1 MTEIQFPES
10 LAFLFDKARYKVAY
24 GGRGSGKSWGMALAL
39 LIQGTGDVPIRVLC
53 AREFQ
58 KSIADSVHS
67 LLADHIARSPAL
79 SEFYTVQNTTIIG
92 RNGTE
97 FIFAGLRHNIASIK
111 SIEGIDRCWIE
122 EAQTITKGSL
132 DVLIPTIRK
141 EGSEIW
147 LGFNPELAEDEV
159 YRRFVLNPPPNAI
172 VRKVNWDQNPFFPS
186 VLREEM
192 EQLKASD
199 YDAWLNVWQGNPKQV
214 LEGAIYANEIRQAT
228 DEQRITRVPYDPAYP
243 VFTAW
248 DLGWSDM
255 TSIWFWQKIGFDI
268 RVIDFYQ
275 NRMEGLD
282 HYVGVLERKGCR
294 YERHFLPHDANQG
307 QLSAGGKTIAAQL
320 RGRNMPVSVLPQ
332 LPVAA
337 GISAARTLFPRIW
350 FDEQATAD
358 GVNCLRRYRYEVDQ
372 QTGQFS
378 RKPLHDDASHGADA
392 FRQLAVS
399 VNDPKPRREEKRRPS
414 PGLIPGPSGWAAL

>member
-1 MTEIQFPES
+1 MSEVQFPES
-10 LAFLFDKARYKVAY
+10 LAFLFEPARYKVAY

-39 LIQGTGDVPIRVLC
+39 LIQGAEKPIRVLC

-58 KSIADSVHS
+58 KSISDSVHS
-67 LLADHIARSPAL
+67 LLADHIARNPAL
-79 SEFYTVQNTTIIG
+79 ASFYTVQNTSILG

-111 SIEGIDRCWIE
+111 SIEGNDRCWIE

-159 YRRFVLNPPPNAI
+159 YRRFVLNPPRNAI
-172 VRKVNWDQNPFFPS
+172 VRKVNWDQNPFFPV

-192 EQLKASD
+192 QQLKATD

-228 DEQRITRVPYDPAYP
+228 DEQRICHVEYDPSAP

-282 HYVGVLERKGCR
+282 HYVGVLERRGYK

-320 RGRNMPVSVLPQ
+320 RARSMPISVLPQ
-332 LPVAA
+332 LPIVA
-337 GISAARTLFPRIW
+337 GISAARTLFPRVW

-358 GVNCLRRYRYEVDQ
+358 GMNALRRYRYDVDQ

-378 RKPLHDDASHGADA
+378 KKPLHDDASHGADA
-392 FRQLAVS
+392 FRMLAVAI
-399 VNDPKPRREEKRRPS
+399 NDPKPKAESAKRPRVS
-414 PGLIPGPSGWAAL
+414 LTGSTSGWMGL